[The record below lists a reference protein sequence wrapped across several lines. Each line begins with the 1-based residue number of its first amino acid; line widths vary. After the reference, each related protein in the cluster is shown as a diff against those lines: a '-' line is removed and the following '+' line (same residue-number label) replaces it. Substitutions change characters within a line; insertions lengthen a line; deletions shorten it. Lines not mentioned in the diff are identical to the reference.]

1 MCRNWASEPLALAGA
16 VAIGMGS
23 GVEVLEI
30 LRLETVAVLSIPPPP
45 PCESQ
50 ALDRTGYSASS
61 RRSCFLDRP
70 ATVAVIIRSQSPQA
84 MDQTSTE

>member
-1 MCRNWASEPLALAGA
+1 MCRNWASEPPALVGA

-30 LRLETVAVLSIPPPP
+30 LTLETVAVSSTPP

-70 ATVAVIIRSQSPQA
+70 ATVAVIIRSQSPRA
-84 MDQTSTE
+84 VDQTSTE

>member
-1 MCRNWASEPLALAGA
+1 MCRNWASEPPALVGA

-30 LRLETVAVLSIPPPP
+30 LRLETVAALSIPP

-70 ATVAVIIRSQSPQA
+70 ATVAVIIRSQSPRA
-84 MDQTSTE
+84 VDQTSTE